1 MVKKADRMNI
11 KALLLQKRRPIV
23 ARWFDLILEAYPS
36 DTANF
41 LKEEQDRFANPAGYI
56 ISRGLETLYDELT
69 RETDSANVITTLDS
83 IIRIRAVQDFN
94 TFQALAFVFLLK
106 KAIREELEGEMERGE
121 VFFEYLSFESRIDA
135 LSLFASDIYVKA
147 REEVYRAR
155 VREIAAERDRALRI
169 LKMMDQEGDA

>member
-1 MVKKADRMNI
+1 MEIRT
-11 KALLLQKRRPIV
+11 LLLQKRTPIIR
-23 ARWFDLILEAYPS
+23 RWFDLILEAYPS

-56 ISRGLETLYDELT
+56 ISHGLETLFDELT

-94 TFQALAFVFLLK
+94 TFQALTFVFLLK

-135 LSLFASDIYVKA
+135 LSLFAFDIYVKA
-147 REEVYRAR
+147 REEVFQAR
-155 VREIAAERDRALRI
+155 VREIASERDRALRI
-169 LKMMDQEGDA
+169 LKMIGHEGDA

>member
-1 MVKKADRMNI
+1 MEIRT
-11 KALLLQKRRPIV
+11 LLLQKRTPIIR
-23 ARWFDLILEAYPS
+23 RWFDLILEAYPS

-56 ISRGLETLYDELT
+56 ISRGLETLFDELT

-94 TFQALAFVFLLK
+94 TFQALTFVFLLK
-106 KAIREELEGEMERGE
+106 KAMREELEGEMKAGE
-121 VFFEYLSFESRIDA
+121 VFFDYLSFESRIDS
-135 LSLFASDIYVKA
+135 LSLFAFDIYVKA

-155 VREIAAERDRALRI
+155 VREIAVERDRAFRI
-169 LKMMDQEGDA
+169 LKMMGHEGDAS